1 MTKIYPLFI
10 LIWVSFLL
18 GTSCNTNIYLTPNI
32 NKKDINNQ
40 KNDLWICA
48 DTVTNRIIISKYKN
62 GKLNGC
68 YLSYYYNNGILSEK
82 GCYKNGEKYGVWRS
96 YTIQG
101 CPSSVIR
108 YNRKGQVISIKLY
121 NNGW

>member
-10 LIWVSFLL
+10 LIWVTFLL
-18 GTSCNTNIYLTPNI
+18 GTSCNTNIYLRPNI

-40 KNDLWICA
+40 KNDLWICV
-48 DTVTNRIIISKYKN
+48 DTVTDRIIISKYKN
-62 GKLNGC
+62 GKLNGY

-82 GCYKNGEKYGVWRS
+82 GYYKNGEKYGVWRG

-101 CPSSVIR
+101 RPSSVIK

-121 NNGW
+121 NNDW